1 MKIDFY
7 VISDNRNTVTTLAG
21 YNLMVGSSATDDY
34 ATMFNGL
41 QALPQQDGT
50 YKDYELTFAEKH
62 NENKT

>member
-1 MKIDFY
+1 
-7 VISDNRNTVTTLAG
+7 
-21 YNLMVGSSATDDY
+21 MVGISATDDY

-62 NENKT
+62 NENET